1 MQLLACS
8 DQPKGWGSLNFIP
21 QRFTQQRSLFPMNR
35 TGRGE
40 ERGKVRLRFVEV
52 ELEGLSS
59 TIEEGIKS
67 VVSAMNRTAAG
78 PFSLQQRTNVPP
90 QSPKVLAANGDGS
103 LEDAVQGSLD
113 IDIGSDDSHA
123 DESTPIRQKGPT
135 RYTQPKFLKDLD
147 LDGGEKP
154 FRDYA
159 VEHHPETDNHRYLVI
174 ASWLKLHRN
183 LDSIT
188 IHHVYTCY
196 QKMNWP
202 SQKDVGQPFRQMK
215 RKSLFENSGKGQ
227 WEITH
232 IGLDR
237 VKTGAANNE

>member
-1 MQLLACS
+1 MS
-8 DQPKGWGSLNFIP
+8 K
-21 QRFTQQRSLFPMNR
+21 

-59 TIEEGIKS
+59 TIEESIKS
-67 VVSAMNRTAAG
+67 VVSSMNRSTVG
-78 PFSLQQRTNVPP
+78 SVPTPQRING
-90 QSPKVLAANGDGS
+90 SPHNPKILSANGDGGS
-103 LEDAVQGSLD
+103 EEAAQGSLD
-113 IDIGSDDSHA
+113 FDTSSDDSQG
-123 DESTPIRQKGPT
+123 DESAPTRPKGPT

-147 LDGGEKP
+147 LDSGEKP

-159 VEHHPETDNHRYLVI
+159 TEHSPDTDNHRYLVI
-174 ASWLKLHRN
+174 ASWLKLYRN
-183 LDSIT
+183 IDSIT
-188 IHHVYTCY
+188 IHHVYTCF
-196 QKMNWP
+196 QKMNWT

-215 RKSLFENSGKGQ
+215 RKSLFENSEKGQ

-237 VKTGAANNE
+237 VKTGTANSE